1 MTDRRK
7 NLAVGAVVL
16 LGLIL
21 LAWMLVQFGGMAILP
36 FTNDRSHIT
45 VITDRADGIGQ
56 GSAVL
61 YRGVGVGQVRE
72 VRMSDD
78 MRSIVLLL
86 QLSPE
91 ARVPDNV
98 EAIIRP
104 QGLVGGGASVFLE
117 LTGMEPSGRRLMSG
131 AELPGRVGT
140 LDLLPKEFAELAVS
154 LRKSTEEFRQS
165 GVLKHLDEVV
175 VNISTQATRAGEVL
189 ESVQKVV
196 GDEGMKRNL
205 DQSLS
210 NINQTTA
217 TAKTIAANLEKFSA
231 TLDRTGQNLDRLT
244 GEATETV
251 RDARLTIRSTQ
262 GSIDQLTRS
271 IGDRLTQVA
280 GMLDSMG
287 SVARKMDQG
296 SGTAG
301 MMVNDPKL
309 YEALVDSAK
318 QLNATLADLKRLVE
332 QWEQEGVT
340 LKLN

>member
-1 MTDRRK
+1 M
-7 NLAVGAVVL
+7 GGVVL

-36 FTNDRSHIT
+36 FTNGRSNVT
-45 VITDRADGIGQ
+45 VITDRADGIGE

-78 MRSIVLLL
+78 MRNIVLLL
-86 QLSPE
+86 QLEPE

-98 EAIIRP
+98 EAVIRP
-104 QGLVGGGASVFLE
+104 QGLVGGGASIFLE
-117 LTGMEPSGRRLMSG
+117 LTGPNPSGRRLMPG
-131 AELPGRVGT
+131 AELPGHVGT
-140 LDLLPKEFAELAVS
+140 LDLLPKEFTALAES
-154 LRKSTEEFRQS
+154 LRKTTEEFRES

-175 VNISTQATRAGEVL
+175 VNISNQATRAGEVM
-189 ESVQKVV
+189 ESVQKLV
-196 GDEGMKRNL
+196 GDEDLKRNI
-205 DQSLS
+205 DQSLA
-210 NINQTTA
+210 NINEATA
-217 TAKTIAANLEKFSA
+217 TANKIAKNLEKFSD

-262 GSIDQLTRS
+262 GSIDQLTKS
-271 IGDRLTQVA
+271 IGERLTQVA
-280 GMLDSMG
+280 GMLDSMS

-318 QLNATLADLKRLVE
+318 QLNGTLADLKRLVE

-340 LKLN
+340 LRLNK